1 MTEVGVPYVT
11 ADQMREVDRLAVD
24 EFGITLLQMMEN
36 AGRALARLGR
46 QRFLAGDA
54 RGKRVLV
61 LAGSGGNGGGGL
73 VCARNLHNWGADV
86 RVLATAPP
94 ERMGDVPAHQARI
107 LETVGVP
114 IDVAPPDVGSGGAH
128 LPDADLV
135 VDALIGYS
143 LRCAPSGTAAALVR
157 AANQHGASILALDV
171 PTGVDSTTGE
181 VAGDAVRADA
191 TLTLALPKEGLRA
204 AAAAAYVG
212 ELYLADISIPAE
224 LYARPSLG
232 IEVGALF
239 ASDDIIRLDE
249 GGRAARARE
258 RSPRG

>member
-1 MTEVGVPYVT
+1 MTDPPVPYVS

-24 EFGITLLQMMEN
+24 EFGITLFQMMEN
-36 AGRALARLGR
+36 AGRALARLAR
-46 QRFLAGDA
+46 ERFLAGDA
-54 RGKRVLV
+54 RGKHVLV

-73 VCARNLHNWGADV
+73 VCARNLHNWGAEV
-86 RVLATAPP
+86 RVLATTLP
-94 ERMGDVPAHQARI
+94 ERMGDVPRHQLGI

-114 IDVAPPDVGSGGAH
+114 TEVASGAER
-128 LPDADLV
+128 LPEADLI

-143 LRCAPSGTAAALVR
+143 LRGAPSGAAAALVR
-157 AANQHGASILALDV
+157 AANQHRAPVLALDV

-191 TLTLALPKEGLRA
+191 TLTLALPKTGLRTA
-204 AAAAAYVG
+204 AAKEYVG

-232 IEVGALF
+232 LDVGPLF
-239 ASDDIIRLDE
+239 ASDDIIRL
-249 GGRAARARE
+249 R
-258 RSPRG
+258 

>member
-1 MTEVGVPYVT
+1 MTDVGAPYVT

-36 AGRALARLGR
+36 AGRALARLAR
-46 QRFLAGDA
+46 QRFLAGDT

-73 VCARNLHNWGADV
+73 ACARNLHNWGADV
-86 RVLATAPP
+86 RVLATSPP
-94 ERMGDVPAHQARI
+94 ERMGDVPALQRCI

-114 IDVAPPDVGSGGAH
+114 IDIARSRVR

-143 LRCAPSGTAAALVR
+143 LGGAPSGTTATLVR
-157 AANQHGASILALDV
+157 AANQHRAPTLALDV

-181 VAGDAVRADA
+181 VAGDAVRAEA

-224 LYARPSLG
+224 LYAQPSLG
-232 IEVGALF
+232 IEVGAPF
-239 ASDDIIRLDE
+239 ASDDIVRI
-249 GGRAARARE
+249 G
-258 RSPRG
+258 

>member
-1 MTEVGVPYVT
+1 MTDTTVPYVT

-24 EFGITLLQMMEN
+24 EFGITLFQMMEN
-36 AGRALARLGR
+36 AGRALARLARGR
-46 QRFLAGDA
+46 SLAGDA

-61 LAGSGGNGGGGL
+61 LAGPGGNGGGGL

-86 RVLATAPP
+86 RVLVTAPP
-94 ERMGDVPAHQARI
+94 ERMGDVPRHQLRLLDAI
-107 LETVGVP
+107 GVP
-114 IDVAPPDVGSGGAH
+114 TAVATDAAQ
-128 LPDADLV
+128 LPEADLI

-143 LRCAPSGTAAALVR
+143 LRGAPSGATAALVR
-157 AANQHGASILALDV
+157 AANQHRAPILALDV

-191 TLTLALPKEGLRA
+191 TLTLALPKTGLRTA
-204 AAAAAYVG
+204 AAKEYVG

-232 IEVGALF
+232 LDVGPLF
-239 ASDDIIRLDE
+239 AAGDIIKLD
-249 GGRAARARE
+249 
-258 RSPRG
+258 